1 MGLSSNKHSIF
12 RTDPNTQQILES
24 MRSGSIN
31 IKQAAE
37 ALGMEPAMLAYQL
50 AGKVRSYH
58 VCYQVTVLLIVT
70 KLPCYSLLLS
80 RMGNFGGSIQLS
92 LDTDTWTCET
102 NCRSLIPFL
111 SIVGKFGGSNQLH

>member
-1 MGLSSNKHSIF
+1 
-12 RTDPNTQQILES
+12 

-58 VCYQVTVLLIVT
+58 VCYQVTMLLIVIM
-70 KLPCYSLLLS
+70 LPCYSLLPSYYML
-80 RMGNFGGSIQLS
+80 
-92 LDTDTWTCET
+92 
-102 NCRSLIPFL
+102 LI
-111 SIVGKFGGSNQLH
+111 VTVQNGKLWGVNSTFTRH

>member
-1 MGLSSNKHSIF
+1 
-12 RTDPNTQQILES
+12 

-70 KLPCYSLLLS
+70 VQNWKLWGVNST
-80 RMGNFGGSIQLS
+80 F
-92 LDTDTWTCET
+92 T
-102 NCRSLIPFL
+102 
-111 SIVGKFGGSNQLH
+111 

>member
-1 MGLSSNKHSIF
+1 MKITQQVRNNWNIS

-50 AGKVRSYH
+50 AGKV
-58 VCYQVTVLLIVT
+58 
-70 KLPCYSLLLS
+70 
-80 RMGNFGGSIQLS
+80 NFLFFQ
-92 LDTDTWTCET
+92 
-102 NCRSLIPFL
+102 
-111 SIVGKFGGSNQLH
+111 

>member
-1 MGLSSNKHSIF
+1 
-12 RTDPNTQQILES
+12 

-58 VCYQVTVLLIVT
+58 VCYQVTMLLIVT
-70 KLPCYSLLLS
+70 KLLCYSLLPSYRVTHCYCPEWETL
-80 RMGNFGGSIQLS
+80 GGQFNF
-92 LDTDTWTCET
+92 
-102 NCRSLIPFL
+102 
-111 SIVGKFGGSNQLH
+111 H